1 MISRPALTT
10 TPKIKGAP
18 RRKREAAKAEV
29 VKEKGRVRV
38 VAGKVRDLLPGAAP
52 GAQAVP
58 GALAVPEALAAPDLR
73 LEVPPEMEGET
84 MSAVILCKGSARG
97 RIASSSIR
105 LHAGTSRRDI
115 AAKKTATSCMA
126 LLKVILP
133 GSLLLAAVT
142 AEGVPKRKSLRVN
155 RRAKTNLV
163 VLLAA
168 SRKRIKIIKSA

>member
-1 MISRPALTT
+1 MISHHVLTT
-10 TPKIKGAP
+10 TPSPRGVP
-18 RRKREAAKAEV
+18 RRIRGTAEAV
-29 VKEKGRVRV
+29 MVKEKGVVVV
-38 VAGKVRDLLPGAAP
+38 VAGKALDLLPGAAP
-52 GAQAVP
+52 GAHVVL
-58 GALAVPEALAAPDLR
+58 GALAVPEALAALDLS

-84 MSAVILCKGSARG
+84 TSAVILCKGRARG